1 MSAPTKLFDAFRLG
15 PFALSSRVVMAP
27 LTRNRAQ
34 PPGMVPGLLAAEYYR
49 QRASA
54 GLIITE
60 ASQISRQGQGYQD
73 TPGIYSKEQI
83 AGWRKITDR
92 VHEQGNG
99 VQDTCPSGHDRTVC
113 APLDFPSRLAP
124 TFFDAFSPAALHL
137 ASSSGVVPDSR
148 AGVRGLRTWPSV
160 EREWHGRAGAWGR

>member
-73 TPGIYSKEQI
+73 T
-83 AGWRKITDR
+83 R
-92 VHEQGNG
+92 
-99 VQDTCPSGHDRTVC
+99 
-113 APLDFPSRLAP
+113 
-124 TFFDAFSPAALHL
+124 
-137 ASSSGVVPDSR
+137 
-148 AGVRGLRTWPSV
+148 
-160 EREWHGRAGAWGR
+160 GRAIRTRPAFIRRNRSLAGEE